1 MGEPAGEVV
10 PVPVEQSR
18 PVAVVTGGGS
28 GIGRAC
34 AQILD
39 GQGFAVAALDLDP
52 AAARATTDGLSEALP
67 VGVDVS
73 DKGAVG
79 QAVGQVL
86 DAYGRVDVLV
96 TAAGHL
102 DFAPVETMPES
113 VLDRML
119 NVHLKGTIFAVQA
132 VLPVMRDRRYGRIV
146 CISSVGARQG
156 HASASHYTAAK
167 AGIIGFANSACREL
181 GPLGVTINCVLPGA
195 VDTPMLARRDQETSH
210 RTPQTPMGHIGTPND
225 IGYVVAFLASPQ
237 ARYVSGA
244 SIVVGGGAYT

>member
-1 MGEPAGEVV
+1 MPDTTD
-10 PVPVEQSR
+10 R
-18 PVAVVTGGGS
+18 PVAVITGGGS

-34 AQILD
+34 VQIL
-39 GQGFAVAALDLDP
+39 GSRGFDIAALDLDQ
-52 AAARATTDGLSEALP
+52 AAAQLAADEVPGRSLARM
-67 VGVDVS
+67 VDVS
-73 DKGAVG
+73 DRADLQRVVG
-79 QAVGQVL
+79 EVV
-86 DAYGRVDVLV
+86 DTFGRVDVLV

-102 DFAPVETMPES
+102 DFAPVETMSEV

-132 VLPVMRDRRYGRIV
+132 VLPAMRSRGYGRIV

-167 AGIIGFANSACREL
+167 AGIVGFANSACREF

-195 VDTPMLARRDQETSH
+195 VDTPMLARRDQERPPQRAIT
-210 RTPQTPMGHIGTPND
+210 TPVGHIGTPED
-225 IGYVVAFLASPQ
+225 IGHVVAFLSSPES
-237 ARYVSGA
+237 RYVSGS